1 MTKTEPKVTP
11 VWMTMSQAA
20 RGWGVSN
27 SQARRIVAKEE
38 RRTKKRM
45 RVGGKIRTAD
55 FLAIPRGDLAA
66 SPMIPEVPEL
76 FDKLEALSESV
87 IRLMHRMARYEKRFA
102 RHP

>member
-1 MTKTEPKVTP
+1 MTRADKKVTP
-11 VWMTMSQAA
+11 VWITMSQAA
-20 RGWGVSN
+20 HGWSVSN

-76 FDKLEALSESV
+76 FDKVEALSELV
-87 IRLMHRMARYEKRFA
+87 IRLMHRMARHEKRLA